1 MIKVENVVAFGFQG
15 ALRGMRNPLNSWAK
29 VDSEYDENWNI
40 INLGTRDRDLLLRLS
55 KAGTDHRKVLRMIH
69 VQMDVTAPLY
79 WWKDYDTYKV
89 ATTSNGCSTMH
100 KIHSEVFTLDMFAH
114 EHLDQAAKNLLIL
127 TIDSLNYYRQKYV
140 DSGCRDK
147 NAWYSMIQLLPSSF
161 MQKRTLDLNYE
172 VVLNIIGAR
181 SNHKLFEFREFC
193 DELRTLPYIDII
205 CDAIC

>member
-1 MIKVENVVAFGFQG
+1 
-15 ALRGMRNPLNSWAK
+15 
-29 VDSEYDENWNI
+29 
-40 INLGTRDRDLLLRLS
+40 
-55 KAGTDHRKVLRMIH
+55 
-69 VQMDVTAPLY
+69 
-79 WWKDYDTYKV
+79 
-89 ATTSNGCSTMH
+89 MH
-100 KIHSEVFTLDMFAH
+100 KIHSEVFNLDMFAH

-205 CDAIC
+205 CDAIS